1 MAATT
6 PVKSISLPPTLPNP
20 ACTHADIV
28 NSFDEKSIFM
38 NCIAVRKPVPFF
50 HTFSPEFMVVCLKP
64 FLDKMLFIIFSAC
77 SNLQL
82 DCVTIVVRA
91 CQMCG
96 AEIRYGRFCPECS
109 AKLSRDNSSMVYVG
123 EKPKHKMDYNG
134 KMHTLDESEMKNVS
148 RKPVAMRRK
157 DKK

>member
-64 FLDKMLFIIFSAC
+64 FLDKMLFIKYNPISREPVNKGKSRVYTGKDGDFTT
-77 SNLQL
+77 NLL
-82 DCVTIVVRA
+82 LFKSLAI
-91 CQMCG
+91 M
-96 AEIRYGRFCPECS
+96 
-109 AKLSRDNSSMVYVG
+109 NM
-123 EKPKHKMDYNG
+123 
-134 KMHTLDESEMKNVS
+134 
-148 RKPVAMRRK
+148 
-157 DKK
+157 

>member
-1 MAATT
+1 MENNNKR
-6 PVKSISLPPTLPNP
+6 VVDNRQNIN
-20 ACTHADIV
+20 D
-28 NSFDEKSIFM
+28 DEKMKINM
-38 NCIAVRKPVPFF
+38 RAELDE
-50 HTFSPEFMVVCLKP
+50 HYTMLKECP
-64 FLDKMLFIIFSAC
+64 KCGTRMIYAYGEVYQGRIEIPDGSGSYIK
-77 SNLQL
+77 
-82 DCVTIVVRA
+82 